1 MSTAERKG
9 LNVKFYS
16 HFGDT
21 DEYRMLM
28 IEAHRLNQNRLMF
41 TLMLIKCVEG
51 FRLDLSIAL
60 QM

>member
-21 DEYRMLM
+21 DEYRLLM
-28 IEAHRLNQNRLMF
+28 IEADENRLMF
-41 TLMLIKCVEG
+41 TLMLSKRVEG
-51 FRLDLSIAL
+51 FLLDLSDAL